1 MMKNFWILFKLSSGW
16 GRVVM
21 SLLIFFSFFSLI
33 SSITFIIENVL
44 AIDRESLNTSGR
56 ELRASSPDHSPLV
69 EKADQGCSI
78 IIKTEVSTQT
88 GDVLTQDKRDAS
100 TQTDF
105 NQYIYVP
112 YVHTLAYDFDC
123 FPRTSISGAYQEIL
137 DTSPESSDPV
147 PLDLSTSS
155 RNNKRN

>member
-56 ELRASSPDHSPLV
+56 ELKASSPGYSPLV

-112 YVHTLAYDFDC
+112 YVHTLAFDC